1 VDEKWIVIPRYKKL
15 FAVDLV
21 CGHTTGPVLGPERVK
36 WLVCRTCKEPQ
47 YILGVREVCRG

>member
-1 VDEKWIVIPRYKKL
+1 MDEKWIVIPRYKKL
-15 FAVDLV
+15 FAVDLL